1 MDIPKLLSS
10 VDLEDLVT
18 RAGATLH
25 CNGRSSH
32 AACPIHGGDN
42 PNAFVIHRKD
52 GKTQLWYC
60 FTRCHDGGDAIDFMR
75 KWKGLDFPAAAKEL
89 ARMYNVEIGE
99 LAPKDLAAEQRRRSR
114 TDVLTLARD
123 YYHAQLKGPRAP
135 NQAAWDYLTG
145 RGFTPAT
152 IVAAG
157 WGYSDGGI
165 GLHDYLAIA
174 HGTDTLTTAQEIG
187 LIRRDGRDFCANA
200 EGQAAAPH
208 GYIIFPHLDDSD
220 RVTYYSSR
228 AVEIPDKPRPDPK
241 DKSRNLPGPRQL
253 YRADAPHQYDQV
265 ILVEGVADA
274 ETLRQWGYSAWALC
288 GLGSKI
294 EPPDLAALQRRK
306 TIYLA
311 TDGDAAG
318 QAALSSIDGKLV
330 DLANALGPL
339 TLLLP
344 SAMAAKDFNASLGVG
359 MQAEAVAGMQKA
371 STTWLEKRIDQARDC
386 SPAELDARVSEIG
399 RLLSACPEGARS
411 RFYKPI
417 QTRLGLSRK
426 DINDLIHKDRSTQVA
441 GSVKDGQ
448 ICFMGR
454 PLGNF
459 SARITHELMI
469 DDGQNPP
476 SVRYSIT
483 GALQTGQPLEP
494 IDVPAEDFASLKWVP
509 RHWGARPVLHVS
521 SGSYHEVA
529 RAMQEISGE
538 MKRERVHTYT
548 GWTGDGE
555 TRAYLSASGRIHAA
569 GLDDTTRVDLGPNNL
584 RHYNLPAPPTGN
596 ALYDAGR
603 ASVDFLKASAR
614 AVSAP
619 LWAAMY
625 AAPLT
630 QIAPLYSLL
639 WVYGPTQSG
648 KSTIAHL
655 ALCHYG
661 SGFVQGRQYHAPM
674 DWTSTATSLE
684 GAMFVTKD
692 APIIIDDFAPQF
704 ASAGDSRDMHRKAHY
719 VVRSVGNR
727 SSRSR
732 ARADLSERTTRAPR
746 GLVIATAELPLI
758 GQSTVGRMLYIP
770 VTRADVFEAPY
781 LERLELAQQQAQ
793 SGLYAAATSAYLQW
807 LISKW
812 AWVQEQLPGMIE
824 SSVNIIRQ
832 ACPQLQTRLPDYFGV
847 LNACQTLA
855 LRCWQDLDVISGF
868 EAAQELKANEEA
880 LKLLV
885 VEQAAKIAAESPVK
899 KFIEALSSLLER
911 SKVYLAPSTTS
922 DLSYTPPLHADLIG
936 WYNPRQPEAV
946 YLSTD
951 VALAA
956 AKDYWRDLD
965 ENLDTLPDALRR
977 QIEQAGIL
985 KERDT
990 RSSQVEVSKYIKG
1003 KSRRVLVLDT
1013 DRIAELYGCTLAN
1026 DPKTW
1031 VDQDEAAVE
1040 VTVPF

>member
-1 MDIPKLLSS
+1 MDIPKLLAT
-10 VDLEDLVT
+10 VDLTDLVT

-25 CNGRSSH
+25 QNGRSAHSICPLH
-32 AACPIHGGDN
+32 AGADN
-42 PNAFVIHRKD
+42 PDAFVVHRTKD
-52 GKTQLWYC
+52 GAWLWYC

-75 KWKGLDFPAAAKEL
+75 RWKNLDFPAAAKEL
-89 ARMYNVEIGE
+89 ARMYNVDIGD
-99 LAPKDLAAEQRRRSR
+99 LAPKDLAAEQRRRTR
-114 TDVLTLARD
+114 TDVLTMARD
-123 YYHAQLKGPRAP
+123 YYHSQLAIRPLIQA
-135 NQAAWDYLTG
+135 NQAALDYLTS
-145 RGFTPAT
+145 RGFSEAT
-152 IVAAG
+152 ITAAA
-157 WGYSDGGI
+157 WGYSDGRTGLRDYLVSHNGDLNMAHDI
-165 GLHDYLAIA
+165 GLV
-174 HGTDTLTTAQEIG
+174 
-187 LIRRDGRDFCANA
+187 RRDGRDFLANA
-200 EGQAAAPH
+200 EGLAAAPH
-208 GYIIFPHLDDSD
+208 GYIVFPHQDDCD
-220 RVTYYSSR
+220 RVSYYSSR
-228 AVEIPDKPRPDPK
+228 AVEIPGKDRPDPK

-253 YRADAPHQYDQV
+253 YRADVDHQRDDV

-288 GLGSKI
+288 GLGSKL
-294 EPPDLAALQRRK
+294 EPSDLAALLRRK
-306 TIYLA
+306 VIYLA
-311 TDGDAAG
+311 TDSDTAG
-318 QAALSSIDGKLV
+318 QAAISSTDGKLT

-344 SAMAAKDFNASLGVG
+344 SAMAAKDFNAALNVGVK
-359 MQAEAVAGMQKA
+359 AEAVAGMQKA
-371 STTWLEKRIDQARDC
+371 AATWLEKRIDQARDC
-386 SPAELDARVSEIG
+386 SPSELDARISEIG
-399 RLLSACPEGARS
+399 KLLSACPEGARS
-411 RFYKPI
+411 RFYKPL
-417 QTRLGLSRK
+417 QAKLGLSRK
-426 DINDLIHKDRSTQVA
+426 DINELIHKDNSNHVA

-483 GALQTGQPLEP
+483 GALQTGQPLDTV
-494 IDVPAEDFASLKWVP
+494 DVPAEEFATLKWVP

-521 SGSYHEVA
+521 SGSYHEVS
-529 RAMQEISGE
+529 RAIQEISGE

-548 GWTGDGE
+548 GWTGEGE
-555 TRAYLSASGRIHAA
+555 TRAYLSASGRIHAT

-584 RHYNLPAPPTGN
+584 RHYSLPTPPTGN

-603 ASVDFLKASAR
+603 ASIDFLKVSAR
-614 AVSAP
+614 SVTAP

-630 QIAPLYSLL
+630 QIAPLYTLL

-661 SGFVQGRQYHAPM
+661 SAFIQGRQYHAPM

-692 APIIIDDFAPQF
+692 CPLIIDDFAPQF

-770 VTRADVFEAPY
+770 VTRPDVFEPPY
-781 LERLELAQQQAQ
+781 LSRLDAAQLQAT
-793 SGLYAAATSAYLQW
+793 SGLYAAATSAYIQW
-807 LISKW
+807 LIGKW

-832 ACPQLQTRLPDYFGV
+832 ACPQLQNRLPDYFGV

-855 LRCWQDLDVISGF
+855 LRCWQDLDVISGYEAKQELEAN
-868 EAAQELKANEEA
+868 EAALKT
-880 LKLLV
+880 LV

-911 SKVYLAPSTTS
+911 SKVYLAPSTTT
-922 DLSYTPPLHADLIG
+922 DQLYTPPLHADLIG
-936 WYNPRQPEAV
+936 WFNPRHPDVV

-951 VALAA
+951 VSLAA
-956 AKDYWRDLD
+956 AKEYWRDLD
-965 ENLDTLPDALRR
+965 EHLDTLPDALRR

-1003 KSRRVLVLDT
+1003 KSRRVLVLDGA
-1013 DRIAELYGCTLAN
+1013 RITELYGCCLAN
-1026 DPKTW
+1026 DPRTW
-1031 VDQDEAAVE
+1031 IDQAD
-1040 VTVPF
+1040 P